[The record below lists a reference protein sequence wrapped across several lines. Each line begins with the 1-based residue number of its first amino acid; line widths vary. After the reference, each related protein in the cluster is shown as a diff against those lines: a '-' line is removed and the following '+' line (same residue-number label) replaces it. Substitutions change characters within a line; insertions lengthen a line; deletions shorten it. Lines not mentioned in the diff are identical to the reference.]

1 MVTSPAPRNQIIGL
15 LFVGVLMAALDI
27 AIVGPALPAMQRA
40 FDVAE
45 HDLAW
50 VLGMYVLFNLVG
62 TPLMA
67 NLSNRL
73 GRRAVYILDVGLF
86 ALGSALVAVAPN
98 FAIVLVG
105 RAIQGLG
112 AGGIF
117 PVASAVIG
125 DTFPPERRG
134 TALGLLGAVFGL
146 AFLVGP
152 IIGGVLLLA
161 GWQWLFLVNLP
172 IAALIIIGAARV
184 LPAQRADTLQPFDGA
199 GMLVLTIALV
209 GLSYA
214 LTRIGELGER
224 AGGMVTS
231 DVWLALACGVLALP
245 ALIAVERRAAD
256 PIVRLELFGNRQITL
271 AAWLSFG
278 AGIAEAIVVFI
289 PALLVTMFGVDG
301 STASFMLLP
310 MVLAM
315 AVGSPASG
323 RALDRVGSRAVIVSG
338 TLLLA
343 AALVTEGL
351 MITSIVGFYV
361 FSVLFGLGLAIL
373 LGAALRYIMLNET
386 TAADRAPAQSLL
398 TIFINAGQL
407 IGAAALG
414 GMIAMLGGGV
424 AGYQLACIATGCV
437 MAGLA
442 VAALRLKSRS
452 AELTT
457 RQAASAS
464 ESAAR

>member
-1 MVTSPAPRNQIIGL
+1 MVTPSGPRNQIIGL

-27 AIVGPALPAMQRA
+27 AIVGPALPELQRA
-40 FDVAE
+40 FAVAE

-67 NLSNRL
+67 NLSNRF
-73 GRRAVYILDVGLF
+73 GRRAIYIADVGLF
-86 ALGSALVAVAPN
+86 ALGSALVAFAPS
-98 FAIVLVG
+98 FGIVLLG
-105 RAIQGLG
+105 RAVQGLG

-117 PVASAVIG
+117 PVASAVVG
-125 DTFPPERRG
+125 DIFPPERRG

-146 AFLVGP
+146 AFLLGP
-152 IIGGVLLLA
+152 IVGGVLLLA
-161 GWQWLFLVNLP
+161 GWQWLFLVNIP
-172 IAALIIIGAARV
+172 IAALVIIGAWRV
-184 LPAQRADTLQPFDGA
+184 LPSHTAAAARPFDYA
-199 GMLVLTIALV
+199 GMLLLAMVLV

-224 AGGMVTS
+224 AGGIVTA
-231 DVWLALACGVLALP
+231 DIWLALAVGVLACP
-245 ALIAVERRAAD
+245 ALIAIERRAAD
-256 PIVRLELFGNRQITL
+256 PIVRLELFRNRQITL

-289 PALLVTMFGVDG
+289 PALLVRIFDVAG

-315 AVGSPASG
+315 AIGSPASG
-323 RALDRVGSRAVIVSG
+323 RALDRVGSRAVIVAG
-338 TLLLA
+338 TVLLT
-343 AALVTEGL
+343 AALVIEGL
-351 MITSIVGFYV
+351 LLTSIVGFYL

-386 TAADRAPAQSLL
+386 GPEERAPAQSLL

-414 GMIAMLGGGV
+414 GMIAMLGGGP
-424 AGYQLACIATGCV
+424 AGYQLACIATGLV
-437 MAGLA
+437 LA
-442 VAALRLKSRS
+442 VLAMLATRLKSRA
-452 AELTT
+452 AELASRRDAPT
-457 RQAASAS
+457 AASAG
-464 ESAAR
+464 

>member
-1 MVTSPAPRNQIIGL
+1 MVTPSGPRNQIIGL

-27 AIVGPALPAMQRA
+27 AIVGPALPELQRA
-40 FDVAE
+40 FAVAE

-50 VLGMYVLFNLVG
+50 VLGIYVLFNLVG

-67 NLSNRL
+67 NLSNRF
-73 GRRAVYILDVGLF
+73 GRRAIYIADVGLF
-86 ALGSALVAVAPN
+86 ALGSALVAVAPS
-98 FAIVLVG
+98 FGVVLLG

-117 PVASAVIG
+117 PVATAVVG

-152 IIGGVLLLA
+152 IVGGLLLLA
-161 GWQWLFLVNLP
+161 GWQWLFLVNIP
-172 IAALIIIGAARV
+172 IAALVIIGAWRV
-184 LPAQRADTLQPFDGA
+184 LPSHAAAATRPFDYA
-199 GMLVLTIALV
+199 GMLLLAVVLV

-224 AGGMVTS
+224 AGGIVTA
-231 DVWLALACGVLALP
+231 DIWLTLAVGVLACP
-245 ALIAVERRAAD
+245 ALIAIERRAAD
-256 PIVRLELFGNRQITL
+256 PIVRLALFRNRQITL

-289 PALLVTMFGVDG
+289 PALLVTTFHVSG

-323 RALDRVGSRAVIVSG
+323 RALDRVGSRAVIVAG
-338 TLLLA
+338 TVLLTVALVIEGLLL
-343 AALVTEGL
+343 
-351 MITSIVGFYV
+351 TSIVGFYL

-373 LGAALRYIMLNET
+373 LGAALRYIMLNE
-386 TAADRAPAQSLL
+386 AGPEERAPAQSLL

-414 GMIAMLGGGV
+414 GMIAMLGGGL
-424 AGYQLACIATGCV
+424 AGYQFACIAAGSI
-437 MAGLA
+437 MALLA
-442 VAALRLKSRS
+442 LLATRLKSRGVELATRRDTS
-452 AELTT
+452 AGG
-457 RQAASAS
+457 
-464 ESAAR
+464 SAA

>member
-1 MVTSPAPRNQIIGL
+1 LVTPSGPRNQIIGL

-27 AIVGPALPAMQRA
+27 AIVGPALPELQRA
-40 FDVAE
+40 FAVAE

-50 VLGMYVLFNLVG
+50 VLGIYVLFNLVG

-67 NLSNRL
+67 NLSNRF
-73 GRRAVYILDVGLF
+73 GRRAIYIADVGLF
-86 ALGSALVAVAPN
+86 ALGSALVAVAPS
-98 FAIVLVG
+98 FGIVLLG
-105 RAIQGLG
+105 RAVQGLG
-112 AGGIF
+112 AGGIV
-117 PVASAVIG
+117 PVATAVVG

-152 IIGGVLLLA
+152 IVGGVLLLA
-161 GWQWLFLVNLP
+161 GWQWLFLVNIP
-172 IAALIIIGAARV
+172 IAALVIIGAWRV
-184 LPAQRADTLQPFDGA
+184 LPSHAAAATRPFDYA
-199 GMLVLTIALV
+199 GMLLLAVVLV

-224 AGGMVTS
+224 AGGIVTA
-231 DVWLALACGVLALP
+231 DIWLALAVGVLACP
-245 ALIAVERRAAD
+245 ALIAIERRAAD
-256 PIVRLELFGNRQITL
+256 PIVRLALFRNRQITL

-289 PALLVTMFGVDG
+289 PALLVTTFHVSG

-323 RALDRVGSRAVIVSG
+323 RALDRVGSRAVIVAG
-338 TLLLA
+338 TVLLTVALVIEGLLL
-343 AALVTEGL
+343 
-351 MITSIVGFYV
+351 TSIVGFYL

-373 LGAALRYIMLNET
+373 LGAALRYIMLNEAGT
-386 TAADRAPAQSLL
+386 EERAPAQSLL

-414 GMIAMLGGGV
+414 GMIAMLGGGL
-424 AGYQLACIATGCV
+424 AGYQLACIAAGSI
-437 MAGLA
+437 MALLA
-442 VAALRLKSRS
+442 LLATRLKSRGVELATRRDTS
-452 AELTT
+452 AGG
-457 RQAASAS
+457 
-464 ESAAR
+464 SAA